1 VTAADLGRLAE
12 ALASADQPPRIF
24 RALDELSGEV
34 IGHRLFTIMRFD
46 PARSEVERL
55 YSNMP
60 DVYRVGGRKKKT
72 DTAWADHILR
82 DKKVYRAND
91 AAGIRAAFDDSTTI
105 LGLGLESVLN
115 IPVVFDGRCVGTMNL
130 LHEAGW
136 YRLSDEETGVLL
148 GSFLIPVLMSR

>member
-1 VTAADLGRLAE
+1 MTAADLGRLAE
-12 ALASADQPPRIF
+12 ALASADQPPAIF
-24 RALDELSGEV
+24 RALDSLSGEA

-46 PARSEVERL
+46 PERSEVERL
-55 YSNMP
+55 YSTMP

-72 DTAWADHILR
+72 DTAWANHILHDR
-82 DKKVYRAND
+82 KVYRAND
-91 AAGIRAAFDDSTTI
+91 AAGIRAAFDDHATI

-136 YRLSDEETGVLL
+136 YRPSDEETGIVL
-148 GSFLIPVLMSR
+148 GSFLIPVLIGR